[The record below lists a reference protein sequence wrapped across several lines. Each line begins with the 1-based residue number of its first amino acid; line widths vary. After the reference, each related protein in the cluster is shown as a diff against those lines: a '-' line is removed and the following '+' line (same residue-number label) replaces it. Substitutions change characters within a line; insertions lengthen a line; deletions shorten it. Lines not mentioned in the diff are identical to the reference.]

1 MPWPRAVAVLSFS
14 HISLMDL
21 ITEVRNSLGSEW
33 ISVIYETE
41 VRPLRT
47 RSFDLAIPERA
58 NKPVVLH
65 TLLGV
70 ELKVGRVR
78 ISCPDLGTAR
88 YLAVFA
94 ALGCTQVAVPYD
106 ITRVPLLADRLEKAW
121 SQTFEVIERIG
132 SGLPPQTLGRI
143 RAGTVRELR
152 NEIAAIGAGE
162 RMPLFNTSTR
172 QRDN

>member
-1 MPWPRAVAVLSFS
+1 
-14 HISLMDL
+14 MDL
-21 ITEVRNSLGSEW
+21 ITQVRKTLGSEW
-33 ISVIYETE
+33 ISTVYESD

-47 RSFDLAIPERA
+47 RSFDLAIPQRENR
-58 NKPVVLH
+58 PVVLH

-94 ALGCTQVAVPYD
+94 ALGCTKVAVPYD
-106 ITRVPLLADRLEKAW
+106 ITQVPVLSDRLERAW
-121 SQTFEVIERIG
+121 SRTFEELERVGRDI
-132 SGLPPQTLGRI
+132 PPQSLGKMRARI
-143 RAGTVRELR
+143 VRELR